1 MNNPH
6 IKPYTTRSGAKQF
19 KPSASL
25 IEEMDAD
32 NQGFCLACG
41 TIEDGVEPDAV
52 RYTCSDCGAAKVYG
66 ASELALM
73 GLYFTTATATE

>member
-25 IEEMDAD
+25 IEEMDND
-32 NQGFCLACG
+32 NQG
-41 TIEDGVEPDAV
+41 
-52 RYTCSDCGAAKVYG
+52 
-66 ASELALM
+66 
-73 GLYFTTATATE
+73 